1 MKDQGTDFIHKNE
14 NAEVFFLSVKD
25 DIEASIVE
33 AKLRASGIPT
43 IKRYREAGGYLE
55 IYMGMNSFGVDLYVP
70 RHLLEEAQVVYSLT
84 DGVMLEEESAT
95 TEEIEKPKVGAK
107 KRVIILF
114 LIWFAQTALWFLIQG
129 VLKIIDFLK

>member
-1 MKDQGTDFIHKNE
+1 MKDQGSAMNSNNK
-14 NAEVFFLSVKD
+14 NAEEFFLSVKD

-84 DGVMLEEESAT
+84 DRVMLEEESAT
-95 TEEIEKPKVGAK
+95 TEEIKKPKVGAK

-114 LIWFAQTALWFLIQG
+114 MIWYGQSAFGFLIQG
-129 VLKIIDFLK
+129 FIKIIDFLK

>member
-1 MKDQGTDFIHKNE
+1 MKVQGAVMNPNNN
-14 NAEVFFLSVKD
+14 NAEAFFLSVKD

-43 IKRYREAGGYLE
+43 LKRYREAGGYLE

-70 RHLLEEAQVVYSLT
+70 RHLLEEARIVYSLT
-84 DGVMLEEESAT
+84 DRVMLEEESAT
-95 TEEIEKPKVGAK
+95 TEEIKNPMGGAK

-114 LIWFAQTALWFLIQG
+114 MIWYGQAAFWFLIQG
-129 VLKIIDFLK
+129 FIKIIDFLK